1 MKRRKHSVAAALL
14 ALMLLLG
21 LAACTNEKSSPDPAP
36 APSTTETTDTSQD
49 DTQKTEDD
57 SADPAAEQNVFFLQF
72 PKNLDTGYQ
81 NNTLSLRDPF
91 QPAQKA
97 AWQNS
102 FQEGEGTY
110 AHYWFDLV
118 ASAQLYVETK
128 TVSGQETISA
138 LWTNADGATTGRN
151 VGVGSTERD
160 ILSSYTKD
168 LYYIAKD
175 AVEPLCNPSENEPVP
190 TLDYDCAYLYQPFT
204 QETNDVRDITFFVK
218 DGKVTSIKIS
228 EPIEASYV
236 YGYDRDA
243 GLKAADDKR
252 TELMK

>member
-21 LAACTNEKSSPDPAP
+21 LTACTGEKPSPDPAP
-36 APSTTETTDTSQD
+36 APTEPTGQTDPKAPDAHEGS
-49 DTQKTEDD
+49 
-57 SADPAAEQNVFFLQF
+57 DPTAEQTVFFLQF

-81 NNTLSLRDPF
+81 NNILSLREPF
-91 QPAQKA
+91 QAVQEATWQGKLSGDGTA
-97 AWQNS
+97 AA
-102 FQEGEGTY
+102 Y

-138 LWTNADGATTGRN
+138 LWTNAEGATTGRN

-160 ILSSYTKD
+160 ILAAYTKD
-168 LYYIAKD
+168 LYSIAKD
-175 AVEPLCNPSENEPVP
+175 AAEPLCNPSENEPVP

-204 QETNDVRDITFFVK
+204 PETNDVRDITFFVK
-218 DGKVTSIKIS
+218 NGKVTSIKIS
-228 EPIEASYV
+228 EPAELSYV
-236 YGYDRDA
+236 YGYDHDA

-252 TELMK
+252 AELMK

>member
-21 LAACTNEKSSPDPAP
+21 LTACTGEKPSPDPAP
-36 APSTTETTDTSQD
+36 APTEPTGQTDPKAPDAQEGS
-49 DTQKTEDD
+49 
-57 SADPAAEQNVFFLQF
+57 DPTAEQTVFFLQF

-81 NNTLSLRDPF
+81 NNILSLRDPF

-118 ASAQLYVETK
+118 ASAQLYVET
-128 TVSGQETISA
+128 IAA
-138 LWTNADGATTGRN
+138 LWTNAEGATTGRN

-160 ILSSYTKD
+160 ILAAYTKD
-168 LYYIAKD
+168 LYSIAKD
-175 AVEPLCNPSENEPVP
+175 AAEPLCNPSENEPVP

-204 QETNDVRDITFFVK
+204 PETNDVRDITFFVK
-218 DGKVTSIKIS
+218 NGKVTSIKIS
-228 EPIEASYV
+228 EPAELSYV
-236 YGYDRDA
+236 YGYDHDA

-252 TELMK
+252 AELMK